1 MSPQVQVLEEI
12 TLVAPFGVRFWDVE
26 YAAPA
31 ETGLSVVAYP
41 DAFPELRTP
50 AAWNGGGIYSFS
62 GLPGLRRAENGA
74 GDDAY
79 WSANPPTIPYT
90 MQVTDPQNRYV
101 PFQLSA
107 LLPVRGLFGLFA
119 SPPLA
124 VQTPDATWVPVFSTP
139 ARPVAGVTAV
149 IRGDLQDP
157 SGEGAAWAVVTA
169 QASGAAPAIGI
180 ADDRGVI
187 SLSLPYPE
195 LRTTPVS
202 SPLGQAAL
210 KLGDQS
216 WPLEIRIFWTP
227 RAMATEIPD
236 LAALLQQGEAFAWRD
251 TAQTATATTFT
262 LQFGNDLILRSL
274 DSASGRELP
283 YLLVTAA
290 GSPI

>member
-1 MSPQVQVLEEI
+1 MSPH
-12 TLVAPFGVRFWDVE
+12 
-26 YAAPA
+26 
-31 ETGLSVVAYP
+31 S
-41 DAFPELRTP
+41 
-50 AAWNGGGIYSFS
+50 
-62 GLPGLRRAENGA
+62 
-74 GDDAY
+74 
-79 WSANPPTIPYT
+79 
-90 MQVTDPQNRYV
+90 QNRYL

-149 IRGDLQDP
+149 IRADLQDL
-157 SGEGAAWAVVTA
+157 SGAGASWAVVTA
-169 QASGAAPAIGI
+169 QAENAAPAIGI

-187 SLSLPYPE
+187 SLALPYPE
-195 LRTTPVS
+195 LRTIPVS

-216 WPLEIRIFWTP
+216 WPVGIRIFWTP
-227 RAMATEIPD
+227 RATATETPD
-236 LAALLQQGEAFAWRD
+236 LEALLQQGEAFAWRD
-251 TAQTATATTFT
+251 TAQTTPVTTVT